1 MSETTEVTAT
11 AGDSSDTEGA
21 ESQFKPPASQEELD
35 RIIQSR
41 LDRDRKRFADYDDVK
56 AKAGRVDELE
66 AVKVDLEGRLG
77 DVPTQV
83 TSALREHLVSVHEI
97 DAEDAELFLTASEPD
112 LLLKQVQRLLGRESD
127 RKKQG
132 NVVPSEGNS
141 SSVTGSEERA
151 YVRSLFA
158 SGD

>member
-1 MSETTEVTAT
+1 MSESTESTAD
-11 AGDSSDTEGA
+11 AGERSESEGT
-21 ESQFKPPASQEELD
+21 ESQFKPPASQDELD
-35 RIIQSR
+35 RIVQSR
-41 LDRDRKRFADYDDVK
+41 LDRERKRFADYDDLK
-56 AKAGRVDELE
+56 AAAGRVPELE
-66 AVKVDLEGRLG
+66 AMKADLEGRVG
-77 DVPTQV
+77 DVPAQV

-97 DAEDAELFLTASEPD
+97 DTEDAELFLTASEPE

-141 SSVTGSEERA
+141 SSVQGSEERA
-151 YVRSLFA
+151 YVRSVFG